1 MALILETSLTSRA
14 ETLDKS
20 QEKIQPPA
28 AAGTTILR
36 FISEHQFRR
45 LTLCTSERKCALV
58 LMESLAD
65 IFMYFRVVFRHTI
78 LPVSAT
84 NHCCTCLMLVSG
96 TSLIRFSI
104 FPCPLFVIV
113 LRPQCVSKD
122 TSMSP
127 SFMLP
132 ASCLTLEYGHLRPV
146 FVLTVFRD
154 AGDAVTHQH
163 EHLLVLVRL

>member
-1 MALILETSLTSRA
+1 MSSWWLFGKPYFLYPNSAGWTRVSFDGNVLCLKVGETVSRANLDTVSALIFATSLTSRA

-58 LMESLAD
+58 LMKGLAD
-65 IFMYFRVVFRHTI
+65 IFMYFHVVSRHTF

-96 TSLIRFSI
+96 TSLFRFSI
-104 FPCPLFVIV
+104 FPCPL
-113 LRPQCVSKD
+113 L
-122 TSMSP
+122 
-127 SFMLP
+127 
-132 ASCLTLEYGHLRPV
+132 
-146 FVLTVFRD
+146 
-154 AGDAVTHQH
+154 
-163 EHLLVLVRL
+163 